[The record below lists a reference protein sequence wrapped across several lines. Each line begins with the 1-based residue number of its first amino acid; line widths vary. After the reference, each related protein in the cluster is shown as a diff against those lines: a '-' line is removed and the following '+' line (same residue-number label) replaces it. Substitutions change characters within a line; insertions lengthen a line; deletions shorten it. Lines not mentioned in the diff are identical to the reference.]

1 MFENN
6 PVNDEGLL
14 RSRLKKL
21 LLIRLLLTIFLL
33 LLVIAAQSSRR
44 DALNWTGLHPF
55 YILVCTL
62 FLFTVLGAWRI
73 QRTRHLTRF
82 AWIQILFD
90 VVAVSVL
97 VFLSGGIES
106 SFSFLYFLIIISS
119 ALLLYRRGSILTA
132 SLCGFVYGL
141 ILDLQY
147 FEWIFPP
154 QIIEGSAYSRDSGTY
169 FLRILMNIAG
179 FYLVGLLA
187 GYLGEELQKS
197 SRRVREREKDL
208 HKLSTLHQSIVHSMT
223 SGLLT
228 IDLNNSITFSNHAAQ
243 KVLGL
248 AGEALNARPLDEI
261 FPGLE
266 LIPTQTAEDGQSTPS
281 NRMEA
286 TYAHPSGDVISLGYS
301 ISVLHTESAEPF
313 GWILVFKDL
322 THLKAMQ
329 EHLQRMERMVF
340 AGKIAAEIAHEIKN
354 PLAAMSG
361 AVQMLQSEIK
371 DNQLQ
376 TRLMGIVQREIGR
389 INELVTDFLWLAKG
403 PPKAVKIEEVSI
415 CAVIEEI
422 IALLKAK
429 RQIASSHSISTEFH
443 SDPVLTI
450 DPHHLRQILWN
461 ILVNALEAM
470 PDGGDLTITI
480 RLRNGAETPAGEVRL
495 DVADTG
501 GGIPDGIRKKIFD
514 PFFTTK
520 ATGTGLGLS
529 IVYQLIEKAGGRM
542 EVNQNSSGT
551 GTVFSLFF
559 PATNPFSLAK

>member
-1 MFENN
+1 
-6 PVNDEGLL
+6 
-14 RSRLKKL
+14 
-21 LLIRLLLTIFLL
+21 
-33 LLVIAAQSSRR
+33 
-44 DALNWTGLHPF
+44 
-55 YILVCTL
+55 
-62 FLFTVLGAWRI
+62 
-73 QRTRHLTRF
+73 
-82 AWIQILFD
+82 
-90 VVAVSVL
+90 
-97 VFLSGGIES
+97 
-106 SFSFLYFLIIISS
+106 
-119 ALLLYRRGSILTA
+119 
-132 SLCGFVYGL
+132 
-141 ILDLQY
+141 
-147 FEWIFPP
+147 
-154 QIIEGSAYSRDSGTY
+154 
-169 FLRILMNIAG
+169 MNIAG

-228 IDLNNSITFSNHAAQ
+228 IDLNNNITFSNHTAQ
-243 KVLGL
+243 KILGL
-248 AGEALNARPLDEI
+248 AGEGLNTRRLDEI

-266 LIPTQTAEDGQSTPS
+266 LTPTKIAEDGQSTPS
-281 NRMEA
+281 NRMET
-286 TYAHPSGDVISLGYS
+286 TYTHPSGDEISLGYS
-301 ISVLHTESAEPF
+301 ISVLQTESAEPF
-313 GWILVFKDL
+313 GSVLVFKDL

-329 EHLQRMERMVF
+329 ERLQRMERMVF

-371 DNQLQ
+371 DNPLQ

-422 IALLKAK
+422 LALLKAK
-429 RQIASSHSISTEFH
+429 RQIASSHSIRTEFH

-450 DPHHLRQILWN
+450 DSHHLRQILWN
-461 ILVNALEAM
+461 IFVNALEAM
-470 PDGGDLTITI
+470 PDGGDLSIII
-480 RLRNGAETPAGEVRL
+480 RLRNGTETTAGEARL
-495 DVADTG
+495 DIADTG
-501 GGIPDGIRKKIFD
+501 HGIPDGIREKIFD

-542 EVNQNSSGT
+542 EVNPNSSGT

-559 PATNPFSLAK
+559 PATNSFSLAK